1 MTEKEKAD
9 TMHWN
14 LIVALYTIV
23 KDKTD
28 EPIGSV
34 EFIENMLKFAKTI
47 ELTTQENFSQRS
59 LDTKFRILYET
70 L

>member
-34 EFIENMLKFAKTI
+34 EFIEDMLKFAKTI
-47 ELTTQENFSQRS
+47 ELTNHENFSQQS
-59 LDTKFRILYET
+59 LDTKFRIIYEKY
-70 L
+70 

>member
-1 MTEKEKAD
+1 MTEKEKTD
-9 TMHWN
+9 IMHWN

-47 ELTTQENFSQRS
+47 ELTNQENFSQQS

-70 L
+70 C